1 MPRLTIFAKGNSDVA
16 DSLFACED
24 RNGRWGGINE
34 ALRTRGSDWRI
45 VLRHETLT
53 RSDALLQAEGEIPE
67 ALRRLPFAWPYDAA
81 NQFSATLF
89 DGSADAYVL
98 SIQPDVTMKLA
109 RHKVTGRV
117 FYPGAPGETPPEVR
131 AWLKA
136 ECEVAPLLTPEE
148 SRDNFKAVVARLRQ
162 RSDAPILVVNLSTVL
177 PGDGAYVYRGI
188 ESALTTRIKRFN
200 LGVVELS
207 EETGVLVVDVDRLVA
222 RAGADRL
229 KLDSVRLNVEGS
241 RFVAEEVL
249 RVLNSVGRL
258 LPSRNMTSQKTGN
271 NPPC

>member
-24 RNGRWGGINE
+24 RSGRWGGINE

-53 RSDALLQAEGEIPE
+53 RSDALLQAEGDIPE

-89 DGSADAYVL
+89 SGSADAYVL

-117 FYPGAPGETPPEVR
+117 FYPARR
-131 AWLKA
+131 A
-136 ECEVAPLLTPEE
+136 
-148 SRDNFKAVVARLRQ
+148 RRRRRFAR
-162 RSDAPILVVNLSTVL
+162 
-177 PGDGAYVYRGI
+177 G
-188 ESALTTRIKRFN
+188 
-200 LGVVELS
+200 
-207 EETGVLVVDVDRLVA
+207 
-222 RAGADRL
+222 
-229 KLDSVRLNVEGS
+229 
-241 RFVAEEVL
+241 
-249 RVLNSVGRL
+249 
-258 LPSRNMTSQKTGN
+258 
-271 NPPC
+271 